1 MIWEV
6 RQPAKLG
13 NCTVRI
19 SPGLEKQDNF
29 TVLYPK
35 DIPTD
40 KTGNFPCG
48 RIKGFETQ
56 MFELPEDYVCDQCI
70 IQWAWETQYG
80 THYSC
85 SDIVIN
91 GLTIENCITRCQNGG
106 ACFNGKCICVDN
118 YYGEFCQYDSN
129 IYINIGF
136 ETGKPFVWI
145 CLILLVIIIIGIII
159 YYVATTKV

>member
-19 SPGLEKQDNF
+19 SPGLEKEDNF

-35 DIPTD
+35 DVPTD
-40 KTGNFPCG
+40 KNGTFPCG

-56 MFELPEDYVCDQCI
+56 QFDLPEDYVCDQCI
-70 IQWAWETQYG
+70 LQWSWNTQFG
-80 THYSC
+80 TFYSC

-118 YYGEFCQYDSN
+118 YYGEFCQYDS
-129 IYINIGF
+129 
-136 ETGKPFVWI
+136 
-145 CLILLVIIIIGIII
+145 IIE
-159 YYVATTKV
+159 